1 MNELNNKN
9 IPKVIIK
16 KKETKKAIENWLGK
30 TSSPR
35 ETSSRFGILLHQAGI
50 SNTETCIL
58 EQSKESNLTFN
69 CHLKNQRK
77 NINISLIF
85 EDVDNFGDL
94 IITTETERRTYE
106 YHKETRNEEMK
117 LILRK
122 EEKLNT
128 NKSKQGHYSNNNNQ
142 RKLYPYLSEIL
153 SQDKQGQRRET
164 EKIKQ
169 VRKVRS

>member
-1 MNELNNKN
+1 MNEPKEWN

-16 KKETKKAIENWLGK
+16 KKEAKKIIESWLGK
-30 TSSPR
+30 TSSPHK
-35 ETSSRFGILLHQAGI
+35 TQSRFGILLQQAGI

-58 EQSKESNLTFN
+58 EQSKESTLAFN

-77 NINISLIF
+77 NIGISLIF

-94 IITTETERRTYE
+94 IVTTETEKRTYE

-117 LILRK
+117 LVLRN

-128 NKSKQGHYSNNNNQ
+128 DRSRQGHYSNNNNS
-142 RKLYPYLSEIL
+142 RELLGIL
-153 SQDKQGQRRET
+153 PQDKQAQRREI

-169 VRKVRS
+169 AKK

>member
-1 MNELNNKN
+1 MNEPN

-16 KKETKKAIENWLGK
+16 RKEAKKTIENWLGNP
-30 TSSPR
+30 SSPR
-35 ETSSRFGILLHQAGI
+35 KTSSRFGILLQQAGI
-50 SNTETCIL
+50 PSTETCIL
-58 EQSKESNLTFN
+58 EQSKENALAFN

-77 NINISLIF
+77 NISISLIF

-117 LILRK
+117 LILRN
-122 EEKLNT
+122 EKLNT
-128 NKSKQGHYSNNNNQ
+128 DRSKQEHYFNNNQ

-153 SQDKQGQRRET
+153 SQNKQAQRREK
-164 EKIKQ
+164 EKVKQ
-169 VRKVRS
+169 AQKVRTGQN